1 MREGVKSML
10 SKLKSISIKQRLI
23 FVLIIVIAIQCF
35 IFLAFI
41 DFANLYEKFDENTIS
56 GIEQTVRG
64 NKNAL
69 QSQMASYWSDIDL
82 SEQSLGNLVG
92 NELSSKAKSFGELKS
107 DTELTQSIL
116 VNSSGTLKNI
126 IQSNGVTGAFFILN
140 TKEGAGS
147 VSKRPGIYLR
157 KTTADD
163 TLDSELSLIV
173 GPKEWVK
180 NSDIAVSD
188 TWSENFDFTDASANY
203 DFYNKPASSETLLYS
218 VKADEFEYWSAPF
231 ELCGRRVI
239 TYSIPV
245 INSSKELYGVLGVEI
260 SEDYLKAFLPYSGIS
275 AGGNNA
281 YILSCASI
289 NDTTYDN
296 KVFSGTLFS
305 SDYDENKLADFT
317 YLSEYSKGE
326 NTYRILNNGES
337 TNAYAFIYPMN
348 VYTSGS
354 YYAKEQWTLIGIAD
368 SSGVTQF
375 SDMVKNQINKAIF
388 VSVLVTLLFG
398 IFANQF
404 ITKPISKLNQSI
416 KNIDGI
422 KPVILEKTN
431 YPEIDNLSSA
441 LELYSKKLWNS
452 SAKMSKIIDLI
463 NIPLATYEISKATG
477 KVTVSKS
484 ISNLLSINPAVVN
497 DGCIDSKNWEE
508 LYSELTNPINFSYEG
523 AYHINKNKEDEK
535 WIKIESYENDDSIIG
550 VLIDVTGEIK
560 ERKRT
565 EYERDYDMLS
575 GLMNRH
581 SFFSFVDQIIQKKDE
596 FNGALVMW
604 NIDNL
609 KSVNSNYGHFVGD
622 KYITETSKV
631 FESVSKPESVCCGR
645 LSGDEFVTFLYGC
658 DSKEGY
664 RAKIAEI
671 YDRLVSLNFVTQN
684 GEKINMKI
692 TAGLAFFP
700 ENGRSSKELVKR
712 ADFAMFQPIGSDR
725 REIYEISEE
734 DVSEKVL
741 HTEQINI

>member
-1 MREGVKSML
+1 MYEGVKSMF
-10 SKLKSISIKQRLI
+10 SKLKSISLKQKLI
-23 FVLIIVIAIQCF
+23 FTLILVIAIQCF

-41 DFANLYEKFDENTIS
+41 DFANFYEKFDENTIS
-56 GIEQTVRG
+56 GIEQTVKN

-69 QSQMASYWSDIDL
+69 QSQMTSWSDIDL
-82 SEQSLGNLVG
+82 SEQSLGILVD
-92 NELSSKAKSFGELKS
+92 NELLSKNKSFGELQYNT
-107 DTELTQSIL
+107 DLTQNIL

-126 IQSNGVTGAFFILN
+126 IQSNGVTGAFFVLN
-140 TKEGAGS
+140 TKESAGNI
-147 VSKRPGIYLR
+147 SKRPGIYLR

-163 TLDSELSLIV
+163 TSGSELSLVV

-180 NSDIAVSD
+180 NSEVAVSD

-203 DFYNKPASSETLLYS
+203 DFYNKPASAETSLYT
-218 VKADEFEYWSAPF
+218 VKTNEFEYWSAPF
-231 ELCGRRVI
+231 DLCGSKVI

-245 INSSKELYGVLGVEI
+245 INSKKELYGVLGVEI
-260 SEDYLKAFLPYSGIS
+260 SEEYLKAFLPYSGIS
-275 AGGNNA
+275 SGNNNA
-281 YILSCASI
+281 YILSCSSI
-289 NDTTYDN
+289 NDTVYDN
-296 KVFSGTLFS
+296 QVFSGTLFDN
-305 SDYDENKLADFT
+305 DYAENKLADFT

-326 NTYRILNNGES
+326 NTYRVLKNGES
-337 TNAYAFIYPMN
+337 TDAYAFIYPMN
-348 VYTSGS
+348 LYANGS
-354 YYAKEQWTLIGIAD
+354 YYAKEQWTIIGISD
-368 SSGVTQF
+368 SSGITQF
-375 SDMVKNQINKAIF
+375 SSSVRDQINKAIF

-404 ITKPISKLNQSI
+404 IIKPISKLNKSI
-416 KNIDGI
+416 KNIDGT

-431 YPEIDNLSSA
+431 YSEIDNLSSA
-441 LELYSKKLWNS
+441 LELYSRKLSDS

-463 NIPLATYEISKATG
+463 NIPIATYEIFKATG
-477 KVTVSKS
+477 KVSVSKS

-497 DGCIDSKNWEE
+497 DGCIDSKDWEE

-523 AYHINKNKEDEK
+523 AYHINKNKDDEK

-550 VLIDVTGEIK
+550 VLIDVTGDIK

-645 LSGDEFVTFLYGC
+645 LSGDEFVTFLYGS
-658 DSKEGY
+658 DSKEEY
-664 RAKIAEI
+664 RLKIAEI

-700 ENGRSSKELVKR
+700 ENGHSSKELVKR
-712 ADFAMFQPIGSDR
+712 ADFAMYQPVGNYR
-725 REIYEISEE
+725 RDIYEISEE
-734 DVSEKVL
+734 EVSENPL
-741 HTEQINI
+741 QPEQINI